1 MSSPASRPLP
11 VPDEQSAPFWQAAA
25 RGELCVAQCGKCG
38 EVTFPPDMTCPHCHT
53 TEPDFAFV
61 PVSGRGRVRTWT
73 VIRRSYL
80 QGFESPFVLVDVEL
94 EDHPDLRLVARLL
107 DGEQPGLAVG
117 AAVTAQFEELVPG
130 VCVPAFKL
138 ENTQ

>member
-1 MSSPASRPLP
+1 
-11 VPDEQSAPFWQAAA
+11 
-25 RGELCVAQCGKCG
+25 
-38 EVTFPPDMTCPHCHT
+38 MTCPHCQT

-80 QGFESPFVLVDVEL
+80 QGFDSPFVLVDVEL

-117 AAVTAQFEELVPG
+117 AAVTARFEELAPG

-138 ENTQ
+138 EPVR